1 MLASL
6 SISKFLDETASNSPA
21 PGGGSVSALAASLG
35 AALASMVCRLT
46 IGKNSNATIQIELE
60 SVLIKSENLRAKF
73 TALID
78 EDTNAFKKVI
88 AAYRLPKETTEQNAQ
103 RAAAIQAA
111 YKEAT
116 VVPLQLLKLC
126 AEAVALLK
134 IVGEKGNKNSLSD
147 AGVAVLMLGAACEG
161 AAMNVRINLA
171 GITDLTFVEAN
182 KILTNSL
189 QVSINNSAQQTL
201 FRINER
207 LFSY

>member
-1 MLASL
+1 MLNSL

-35 AALASMVCRLT
+35 TALASMVCRLT
-46 IGKNSNATIQIELE
+46 IGKNLNVTVQTELE
-60 SVLIKSENLRAKF
+60 SVLIKSEKLRAKF

-78 EDTNAFKKVI
+78 EDTNAFNMVI
-88 AAYRLPKETTEQNAQ
+88 AAYRLPKETTEQNAH
-103 RAAAIQAA
+103 RVSAIQAA

-116 VVPLQLLKLC
+116 VVPLQLLELC

-171 GITDLTFVEAN
+171 GITDLTFVEGN

-189 QVSINNSAQQTL
+189 QVSISNSAQQTL

>member
-1 MLASL
+1 MLNSL
-6 SISKFLDETASNSPA
+6 SVSQFLDETASNSPA
-21 PGGGSVSALAASLG
+21 PGGGSISALAASLG

-46 IGKNSNATIQIELE
+46 MKRDTNVTVQIELE
-60 SVLIKSENLRAKF
+60 NVLIKSERLRAKF
-73 TALID
+73 TDLID

-88 AAYRLPKETTEQNAQ
+88 AAHRLPKETFEQNAQ
-103 RAAAIQAA
+103 RIAAIQSA

-116 VVPLQLLKLC
+116 IVPVLLLELC
-126 AEAVALLK
+126 AQAVELVK

-161 AAMNVRINLA
+161 AVMNIRINLA
-171 GITDLTFVEAN
+171 KITDLSFIEGN

-189 QVSINNSAQQTL
+189 QISINNSAQQTL

>member
-6 SISKFLDETASNSPA
+6 SISNFLDETASNSPA

-46 IGKNSNATIQIELE
+46 IGKNTNATVQIELE
-60 SVLIKSENLRAKF
+60 SVLIKSEKLRAKF

-88 AAYRLPKETTEQNAQ
+88 AAYRLPKETTEQKAQ
-103 RAAAIQAA
+103 RVTAIQAA

-116 VVPLQLLKLC
+116 VVPLQLLELC
-126 AEAVALLK
+126 AEAIALLK

-147 AGVAVLMLGAACEG
+147 AGVAVLMLGAACNG
-161 AAMNVRINLA
+161 AAMDVRINLA
-171 GITDLTFVEAN
+171 SITDLSFVEAN

-189 QVSINNSAQQTL
+189 QVRISDSAQQTL

>member
-46 IGKNSNATIQIELE
+46 IGNNSNATVQIELE
-60 SVLIKSENLRAKF
+60 SVLIKSEKLRSKF

-103 RAAAIQAA
+103 RAATIQVA

>member
-1 MLASL
+1 MLNSL
-6 SISKFLDETASNSPA
+6 SVSKFLDETASNSPA

-46 IGKNSNATIQIELE
+46 MKKDTNVTVQIELE
-60 SVLIKSENLRAKF
+60 SVLIKSERLRAKF

-88 AAYRLPKETTEQNAQ
+88 AAYRLPKETIEQEAQ
-103 RAAAIQAA
+103 RVAAIQAA

-116 VVPLQLLKLC
+116 VVPLQLLELC

-134 IVGEKGNKNSLSD
+134 IVGEKGNKNSLTD

-171 GITDLTFVEAN
+171 SITDLSFVEGN

-189 QVSINNSAQQTL
+189 QVSISNSAQHTL

>member
-1 MLASL
+1 MLNSL
-6 SISKFLDETASNSPA
+6 SVSQFLDETASNSPA
-21 PGGGSVSALAASLG
+21 PGGGSISALAASLG

-46 IGKNSNATIQIELE
+46 MKRDTNVTVQIELE
-60 SVLIKSENLRAKF
+60 NVLIKSERLRAKF
-73 TALID
+73 TDLID

-88 AAYRLPKETTEQNAQ
+88 AAHRLPKETIEQNAQ
-103 RAAAIQAA
+103 RIAAIQSA

-116 VVPLQLLKLC
+116 IVPVLLLELC
-126 AEAVALLK
+126 AQAVELVK

-161 AAMNVRINLA
+161 AVMNIRINLA
-171 GITDLTFVEAN
+171 KITDLSFIEGN

-189 QVSINNSAQQTL
+189 QISINNSAQQTL

>member
-1 MLASL
+1 MLNSL
-6 SISKFLDETASNSPA
+6 SVSKFLDETASNSPA

-35 AALASMVCRLT
+35 AALTSMVCRLT
-46 IGKNSNATIQIELE
+46 MKRDTNVAIQIELE
-60 SVLIKSENLRAKF
+60 SVLIKSERLRAKF

-103 RAAAIQAA
+103 RTAAIQAA

-116 VVPLQLLKLC
+116 VVPLQLLELC
-126 AEAVALLK
+126 AEAVALLN

-161 AAMNVRINLA
+161 AAINVRINLA
-171 GITDLTFVEAN
+171 GITDLAFVEAN
-182 KILTNSL
+182 RILTNSL
-189 QVSINNSAQQTL
+189 QVSISDSAHQTL

>member
-1 MLASL
+1 MLNSL
-6 SISKFLDETASNSPA
+6 SVSKFLDETASNAPA

-46 IGKNSNATIQIELE
+46 IKRDTNVSIQIELE
-60 SVLIKSENLRAKF
+60 SVLIKFERLRAKF

-78 EDTNAFKKVI
+78 EDTTAFKKVI
-88 AAYRLPKETTEQNAQ
+88 AAYRLPKETIEQDAQ
-103 RAAAIQAA
+103 RVAAIQSA

-116 VVPLQLLKLC
+116 VVPLQLLELC
-126 AEAVALLK
+126 GEAVTLLK
-134 IVGEKGNKNSLSD
+134 IVGEKGNKNSLTD
-147 AGVAVLMLGAACEG
+147 AGVAVLILGAACEG

-171 GITDLTFVEAN
+171 SITDLSFVEGN

-189 QVSINNSAQQTL
+189 QVSISNSAHQTL

>member
-1 MLASL
+1 MLNSL
-6 SISKFLDETASNSPA
+6 SISKFLDETASNFPV

-35 AALASMVCRLT
+35 TALASMVCRLA
-46 IGKNSNATIQIELE
+46 IGNNSNVTVQIELE
-60 SVLIKSENLRAKF
+60 SVLIKSERLRAKF

-103 RAAAIQAA
+103 RVAAIQAA

-116 VVPLQLLKLC
+116 VVPLQLLELC
-126 AEAVALLK
+126 AEAIALLN
-134 IVGEKGNKNSLSD
+134 ILGEKGNKNSLSD

-171 GITDLTFVEAN
+171 VIKDLSFVEGN